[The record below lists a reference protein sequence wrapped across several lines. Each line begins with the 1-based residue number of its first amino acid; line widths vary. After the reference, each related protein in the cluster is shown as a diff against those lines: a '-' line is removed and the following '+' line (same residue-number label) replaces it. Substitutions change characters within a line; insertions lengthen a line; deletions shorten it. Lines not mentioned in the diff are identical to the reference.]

1 MVRMLLVMVA
11 LATMSVNAH
20 AKVKA
25 QQATGFSLAFE
36 AEVPKT
42 PTEAYDAFVA
52 IGSWWDV
59 SHSYS
64 GKAENIKLNPVPGG
78 AWTEALANG
87 GFVTHLVVS
96 QASPGER
103 LVLNG
108 GLGPLA
114 FMGVSGVM
122 TIPFTKS
129 PAGTKVVLVYNVGG
143 FDKEGFLALSNA
155 VDGVLEGQ
163 FARYVS
169 YASTGKP

>member
-1 MVRMLLVMVA
+1 M
-11 LATMSVNAH
+11 
-20 AKVKA
+20 
-25 QQATGFSLAFE
+25 
-36 AEVPKT
+36 
-42 PTEAYDAFVA
+42 D
-52 IGSWWDV
+52 GS
-59 SHSYS
+59 S
-64 GKAENIKLNPVPGG
+64 GEWRL
-78 AWTEALANG
+78 
-87 GFVTHLVVS
+87 VTHLVVS

-122 TIPFTKS
+122 TITFTKS